1 MLSSTSI
8 MVFRIQSRKQITVFL
23 GRFDIKGWLYK
34 SWRAER
40 KDSVVIQR
48 KQIKKGKGL
57 ELPES
62 GSLEQEPCAVTA
74 HTCEGGSAAW
84 LAGTS
89 ERAMRGWFWSPER
102 SWRWSKLPLLG

>member
-1 MLSSTSI
+1 
-8 MVFRIQSRKQITVFL
+8 MVCVRIQSRKQITVFL
-23 GRFDIKGWLYK
+23 KRRFDIKGWLYK
-34 SWRAER
+34 SCRAER
-40 KDSVVIQR
+40 KEDSAVIQR
-48 KQIKKGKGL
+48 KQIKKGKAL

-74 HTCEGGSAAW
+74 HTYEGGSAAW